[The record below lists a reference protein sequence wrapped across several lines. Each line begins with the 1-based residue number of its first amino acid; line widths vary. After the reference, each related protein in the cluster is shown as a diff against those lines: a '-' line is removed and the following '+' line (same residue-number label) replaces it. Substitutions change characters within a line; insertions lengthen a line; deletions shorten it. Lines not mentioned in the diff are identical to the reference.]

1 MKKIDL
7 DMGVGNISK
16 KREGRSLGKEEVKKI
31 EGKAVALEEAM
42 GKIIVTVFVEKNVKS
57 LVKFL

>member
-1 MKKIDL
+1 
-7 DMGVGNISK
+7 MGVGNISK